1 MGVENLMASFFF
13 GLLGTAMFV
22 FGKKGG
28 RIVPLVCG
36 IVLMVLP
43 SLMPSV
49 LAMCL
54 ACSLVAAVPLV
65 IST

>member
-1 MGVENLMASFFF
+1 MGLESLMASFFF

-22 FGKKGG
+22 FGKKSD
-28 RIVPLVCG
+28 RVVPLVCG

-49 LAMCL
+49 LAMTL
-54 ACSLVAAVPLV
+54 ACSLIAAVPLL
-65 IST
+65 ISA